1 MERHPLASKV
11 GWIKLGLGLL
21 IVAVGVITSFQIT
34 VNKTTVVQ
42 PASAAIANPAAAPA
56 IKRSWITEAQCRGI
70 KKGDKISD
78 LDDRFKSD
86 PDHGLAWSFP
96 LAEDQRRECNVYDW
110 NDNEVEHVTLDLV
123 V

>member
-1 MERHPLASKV
+1 MTQHPLNNKV

-21 IVAVGVITSFQIT
+21 VVGVGLITSFQIT
-34 VNKTTVVQ
+34 INKSTIVS
-42 PASAAIANPAAAPA
+42 PAHANPAVAPA

-86 PDHGLAWSFP
+86 PDHDLAWSFP
-96 LAEDQRRECNVYDW
+96 LAEDQRRGCNVYDW
-110 NDNEVEHVTLDLV
+110 GGNEVEHVTLDLV
-123 V
+123 